1 MHYFSEPGGW
11 TDFVDL
17 ALSPC
22 GVLLAQ
28 KAYYFPGV
36 QSTPLSQKIK
46 KQQLQSELYLAAQ
59 KKKLDS
65 IFNIN
70 HVLLLCTNVIML

>member
-1 MHYFSEPGGW
+1 
-11 TDFVDL
+11 VDL

-46 KQQLQSELYLAAQ
+46 KQQLQSEFYLAAE

-70 HVLLLCTNVIML
+70 QVLLLHTNVIML